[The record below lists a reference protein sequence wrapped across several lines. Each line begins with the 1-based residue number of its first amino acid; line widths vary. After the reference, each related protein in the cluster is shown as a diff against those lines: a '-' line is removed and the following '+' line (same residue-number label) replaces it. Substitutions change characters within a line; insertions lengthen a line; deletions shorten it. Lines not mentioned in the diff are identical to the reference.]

1 MNTVVNNIQLN
12 EIYYHLIVDYQMRII
27 IINFVLGNEEMFTR
41 MLSTQ
46 VSTWL
51 PNRILA
57 NLY

>member
-1 MNTVVNNIQLN
+1 
-12 EIYYHLIVDYQMRII
+12 MRII
-27 IINFVLGNEEMFTR
+27 IIKPVLGNEEMFTR